1 MYLTILDFNNG
12 RVGQIKV
19 PDNLTSNG
27 YEKIMDNAGFKVNNC
42 EYMVHRDNKIYNTVK
57 K

>member
-1 MYLTILDFNNG
+1 MYLTILDFNNS

-42 EYMVHRDNKIYNTVK
+42 EYMVHRDNKIYNTIK